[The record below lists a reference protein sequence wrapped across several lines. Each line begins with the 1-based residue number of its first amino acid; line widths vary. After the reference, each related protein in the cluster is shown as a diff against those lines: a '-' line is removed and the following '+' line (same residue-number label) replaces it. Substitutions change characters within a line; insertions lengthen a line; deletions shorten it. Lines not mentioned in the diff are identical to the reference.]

1 METLKSKTNASLS
14 SFLLLFVLLFSV
26 AVVVVVG
33 GRSPSSPSVAV
44 VKELNFTF
52 LRKVFAS
59 FICCSRCCLP
69 RCRSKDDAFDGKDFV
84 ASSSES
90 SAAAEAKALDILIF
104 FCN

>member
-1 METLKSKTNASLS
+1 M
-14 SFLLLFVLLFSV
+14 LFSV

-33 GRSPSSPSVAV
+33 GRSPSSPSVA
-44 VKELNFTF
+44 ELNFTF

-59 FICCSRCCLP
+59 FICSCCLP
-69 RCRSKDDAFDGKDFV
+69 RCRSKDDKFDGKDFV

>member
-14 SFLLLFVLLFSV
+14 SFLLLLLLFVLLFSV
-26 AVVVVVG
+26 AVVVVVVG
-33 GRSPSSPSVAV
+33 GRSPSSRSVAV

-52 LRKVFAS
+52 LRKVFAGS
-59 FICCSRCCLP
+59 FICCSRCLP

-90 SAAAEAKALDILIF
+90 SNAAEAKALDM
-104 FCN
+104 C